1 MSTKG
6 DCKERSPLQ
15 EIRLPQNCRC
25 PCCGNSKLLV
35 VEKIINQPMST
46 EPSGG
51 VMIISETLSVVPVI
65 CGSCGCVQYFSLEV
79 LKRNGLCS

>member
-1 MSTKG
+1 M
-6 DCKERSPLQ
+6 
-15 EIRLPQNCRC
+15 
-25 PCCGNSKLLV
+25 
-35 VEKIINQPMST
+35 VEKIINQPMCT